1 MGLTRRAT
9 VVALLFMGLAVG
21 LLTPPRHLADA
32 TIYLLMTDSLW
43 MDGDLAYTP
52 HDLTRAQ
59 ALAFADHPKG
69 VFLIKHAAGY
79 GYAKPPLY
87 SVLAVPFYA
96 LFGVRGFL
104 ALNGVLLAALVL
116 LGADVLAHRLPWRLA
131 LPASALVFACSVT
144 PAYLLWIDPFL
155 LCSVLIAGAVAAVRR
170 DALAISAI
178 LLAAAASCRP
188 PYIALALAPAL
199 LCAFERR
206 WRPLARFAAAGIATT
221 AVLLGVNW
229 VAHGQSSPYG
239 GERYYFLTLLPFQ
252 VPGVEPPG
260 GRAHITAGGGSL
272 PSIAALVRTSL
283 DFLVGRFAGV
293 LVYFPGL
300 LACALW
306 ARRWDGEKLVWLAG
320 LAAACATLIVAF
332 PHNTMGGQQALGN
345 RFFVLLP
352 VALVFVDFLAW
363 SVWRGL
369 ATAAL
374 ALLAVPVMQAPVYLS
389 LNAGRQMLDVPYRY
403 LPVEWLQ
410 AGRIRFPIEYP
421 GGMAALT
428 DQQYEW
434 DGEGVWT
441 RGGAAAEF
449 VFVVIGD
456 DLAPPRVRLWSK
468 EQDVR
473 ITDGGRLRDLAWQT
487 GRDVEVVLQHPVA
500 QYRDESY
507 AGARVS
513 AYTLGISTRTGTYG
527 YDIGGGNDSR
537 YLGVFVR
544 PVPTPPP
551 NRPE

>member
-21 LLTPPRHLADA
+21 LLTQPRHFADA

-43 MDGDLAYTP
+43 MDGDLTYAP
-52 HDLTRAQ
+52 DDLARAQ
-59 ALAFADHPKG
+59 ALAFKDHPKG
-69 VFLIKHAAGY
+69 VFLIKHASGY
-79 GYAKPPLY
+79 SYAKPPLY
-87 SVLAVPFYA
+87 SLVAVPFYA

-131 LPASALVFACSVT
+131 LPAAALVFAASVT

-155 LCSVLIAGAVAAVRR
+155 LCSALIAGVVAAVRR
-170 DALAISAI
+170 NAFTIAAI

-188 PYIALALAPAL
+188 PYIALALAPTL

-206 WRPLARFAAAGIATT
+206 WGALARFAAAGIATT

-229 VAHGQSSPYG
+229 LAHGQASPYG
-239 GERYYFLTLLPFQ
+239 GERYYFLTQLPFQ

-260 GRAHITAGGGSL
+260 GRAQITAGGGSL
-272 PSIAALVRTSL
+272 PSIAALPRTSL

-300 LACALW
+300 LACVLW
-306 ARRWDGEKLVWLAG
+306 ARRWEREKLVWSLG
-320 LAAACATLIVAF
+320 LAAACAALIVAF

-352 VALVFVDFLAW
+352 VALVFVDFPAW
-363 SVWRGL
+363 SVWRGV
-369 ATAAL
+369 ATAAVL
-374 ALLAVPVMQAPVYLS
+374 LLAVPVMQAPLYLS

-421 GGMAALT
+421 HGMAALT
-428 DQQYEW
+428 DQQYQWE
-434 DGEGVWT
+434 GEGVWT
-441 RGGAAAEF
+441 RGGTAAEF

-473 ITDGGRLRDLAWQT
+473 ITDGGRRRDVPWQT
-487 GRDVEVVLQHPVA
+487 GRDIEVVLQHPVA

-507 AGARVS
+507 ASARVS
-513 AYTLGISTRTGTYG
+513 AYTLGIATRTGTYG
-527 YDIGGGNDSR
+527 YDIGARTDTR

-551 NRPE
+551 IRPE